1 MTTLVRSFIFSLIVN
16 TLLFW
21 AYFTWDLYRSNQE
34 YVEFLKVIQQHL
46 SENPE
51 GQLSIVYWS
60 SPTYTSILW
69 YGLVTVPFFM
79 GVYLL
84 YKKRFSTV

>member
-1 MTTLVRSFIFSLIVN
+1 MTALVRSFIFSLSVN

-34 YVEFLKVIQQHL
+34 YVEFFKVIQQHL
-46 SENPE
+46 NENPE
-51 GQLSIVYWS
+51 GQLGIAYWS
-60 SPTYTSILW
+60 SPTYASILW

-79 GVYLL
+79 GVYVL